1 MVYVKIKNIGLIILI
16 PVIILLANFAFLAFN
31 ENYYKEQYE
40 KNNVYAQLPKEGVD
54 QATTEL
60 IDYLQ
65 YDREIKSDY
74 FNEKEKLH
82 LKDVRQIIRMLLIL
96 LYIAVMLSTIII
108 IISYAENKK
117 LFVMSIIGGSL
128 LTIALIILAFI
139 ILQNFEYSFI
149 KFHEILFTNDLW
161 LLNPSTDKLIVMF
174 PENFFY
180 DITQDIA
187 FRSLLTS
194 IATTAI
200 GVLLL
205 VGRKTKNYSKVKRNN

>member
-1 MVYVKIKNIGLIILI
+1 MKIKNITLIILI
-16 PVIILLANFAFLAFN
+16 PILILLGNFAFLAFN
-31 ENYYKEQYE
+31 ENYYKEQYI
-40 KNNVYAQLPKEGVD
+40 KNNVYTRIPKEEVD
-54 QATTEL
+54 KATTEL
-60 IDYLQ
+60 SDYLQ
-65 YDREIKSDY
+65 FGKEMQSDY

-82 LKDVRQIIRMLLIL
+82 LKDVRQIIRILLII

-117 LFVMSIIGGSL
+117 LLGMSIIGGSL

-139 ILQNFEYSFI
+139 ILQNFEYAFI

-161 LLNPSTDKLIVMF
+161 LLNPRTDKLIVMF

-187 FRSLLTS
+187 FRSLLTA

-200 GVLLL
+200 GWLLL
-205 VGRKTKNYSKVKRNN
+205 LGKKTKHHSKVKRNN